1 MYKIS
6 VPRSRV
12 TVRPSR
18 GATAGTLHSM
28 VNSVPAATEV
38 GHSVRSTCFGGSAGK
53 RKGGLLR
60 MGMLLRQAPPAQTLP
75 CDHGVLR
82 KWAGVGRRK
91 QFRVK
96 DVWVAVSGT

>member
-1 MYKIS
+1 
-6 VPRSRV
+6 
-12 TVRPSR
+12 
-18 GATAGTLHSM
+18 
-28 VNSVPAATEV
+28 
-38 GHSVRSTCFGGSAGK
+38 
-53 RKGGLLR
+53 